1 MGYSKPKIQFGADG
15 HLPEP
20 EHSAPFGLV
29 FDASVRTGNQVAP
42 NDVQSVSLNPPCAMA
57 LTRITGNSSQAAGFA
72 MQIYVTR
79 NGEQRQLASCTGHGA
94 NAVGTAQRPMD
105 MDSAEILDPSDLVTV
120 EVSNYAASGA
130 DIQVVLWGVAAFAEQ
145 A

>member
-29 FDASVRTGNQVAP
+29 FDASVRTGNQVAS

-57 LTRITGNSSQAAGFA
+57 VTRITGNSSQGAGFA
-72 MQIYVTR
+72 VQVYVTR
-79 NGEQRQLASCTGHGA
+79 DGRQRQLLACTGHGS
-94 NAVGTAQRPMD
+94 NAVGTAQRPFD

-130 DIQVVLWGVAAFAEQ
+130 DIQVVLWGAAAFEAV